1 VTGMDD
7 LKDEHLTEQ
16 EQDDI
21 LKKALTT
28 IVENYKM
35 LLISNNKITNDEK
48 QKFYNDLEHNI
59 TINTR
64 EA

>member
-1 VTGMDD
+1 MDD